1 MWWQSSRVMR
11 LTKGDGNSKYFH
23 TKASNKRC
31 KNRILKL
38 HDENGE
44 WKEGN
49 QLDELIVDY
58 FQSIVSA
65 SIQDG
70 PMEFL
75 ETLEGCVTDT
85 LNEDLSKDS
94 RWRDLSSSSTNTAN
108 KGSWTNKCS
117 QKMPL
122 IFLSKILAYNGKTS

>member
-1 MWWQSSRVMR
+1 MWWQSSIVMW
-11 LTKGDGNSKYFH
+11 LTKGDRNSKYFH
-23 TKASNKRC
+23 KKNSNKRC

-75 ETLEGCVTDT
+75 ETLEGCVIDT
-85 LNEDLSKDS
+85 LNEDLSRDS
-94 RWRDLSSSSTNTAN
+94 WWRDLNSSSTNTAN
-108 KGSWTNKCS
+108 KGSWNKCS
-117 QKMPL
+117 QQMFL
-122 IFLSKILAYNGKTS
+122 IIL

>member
-31 KNRILKL
+31 KYRILKL

-70 PMEFL
+70 SMEFL
-75 ETLEGCVTDT
+75 ETLDGCVTDT
-85 LNEDLSKDS
+85 LNEDLSRDS
-94 RWRDLSSSSTNTAN
+94 RWRDLYTLQQIQPTKAPGPTNVA
-108 KGSWTNKCS
+108 KKC
-117 QKMPL
+117 L
-122 IFLSKILAYNGKTS
+122 